1 MITFLL
7 SLLVDKLNFYFTIAI
22 LIMKYGVLDTTFI
35 PVSQQNNSEE
45 EKQQLVYGKLL
56 DTL

>member
-35 PVSQQNNSEE
+35 PVFKQNNGEE